1 MWIKVGPNW
10 LRKGKKREVGQK
22 ADDPTTTTTSPKT
35 SSDPYDVCAG
45 HTDRRESTE
54 LVLF

>member
-1 MWIKVGPNW
+1 MWIKEGPNW